1 MVWSIEDELA
11 RYGPDAAHEPVEPAA
26 ARAYVRRLAL
36 GHYENFSVL
45 SWFVPRELRGDFAAV
60 YAFCRWADD
69 LGDELGD
76 GAGDRERGER
86 LLGWWRAGLERC
98 FAGEAE
104 HPVYVALGETVAR
117 HRLPIEPFADL
128 IDAFVQDQRV
138 RRYGTWAEAIDY
150 CRRSA
155 DPVGRIV
162 LRLWGHR
169 DAELDRLSDRTC
181 TALQLVNFWQDVRRD
196 ILERDRVYLPAEIAD
211 RHGLDI
217 EAMAADLRAG
227 RSIDRH
233 AGAAR
238 ASVREACERTAPLF
252 AEGRGLIDRVE
263 ARHRPTLALFSMGG
277 EAVLGAIERSGYET
291 LRGRPSLSKATKGRL
306 LARAAVGRLR
316 GCWPG
321 RAQRPAVRPV

>member
-1 MVWSIEDELA
+1 MRWSIEDELS
-11 RYGPDAAHEPVEPAA
+11 RYGPGVDHPAVTPDAAD
-26 ARAYVRRLAL
+26 AYVRRLAL

-76 GAGDRERGER
+76 GPDDRARGEE
-86 LLGWWRAGLERC
+86 LLGWWGDELERC
-98 FAGEAE
+98 FAGEAR
-104 HPVYVALGETVAR
+104 HPVYVALRGTIER
-117 HRLPIEPFADL
+117 RRLTIEPFADL

-138 RRYGTWAEAIDY
+138 TRYGTWAEVLDY

-169 DAELDRLSDRTC
+169 DNEMDRLSDQTC

-196 ILERDRVYLPAEIAD
+196 ILERDRVYLPSEIAD

-217 EAMAADLRAG
+217 EAMAGDLRAG
-227 RSIDRH
+227 RPIEPH
-233 AGAAR
+233 EAAAR
-238 ASVREACERTAPLF
+238 AAVREACERTAPMF
-252 AEGRGLIDRVE
+252 AEGRALLRRVE
-263 ARHRPTLALFSMGG
+263 PRNRPTLELFSLGG
-277 EAVLGAIERSGYET
+277 EAVMHAVERGGYDT
-291 LRGRPSLSKATKGRL
+291 LRQRPSLCKTTKLRL
-306 LARAAVGRLR
+306 L
-316 GCWPG
+316 G
-321 RAQRPAVRPV
+321 RALMGKLRLGRRAGRHGPQVRPA